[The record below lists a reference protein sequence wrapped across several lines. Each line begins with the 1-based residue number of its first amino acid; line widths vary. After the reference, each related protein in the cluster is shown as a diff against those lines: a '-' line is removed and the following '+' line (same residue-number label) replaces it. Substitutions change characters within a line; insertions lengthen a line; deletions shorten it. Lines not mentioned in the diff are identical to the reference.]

1 MRRRDLNKH
10 GDIFTQSLTLTL
22 LSVFAILFVLIYFK
36 GKNPVDEGD
45 DTGMDSEY
53 GVYSD
58 EYDNVRD
65 LDRMVKG
72 WKRDA
77 GLVLVGHIRKSE
89 GAGAESIMSGY
100 GYFELVV
107 DSVERGHYPYD
118 TITVYVGWF
127 PAFPPPEQ
135 YPLYIRQRY
144 YPGQRMRLFLN
155 YDESGGYGYYTPGAY
170 FTIEPTI

>member
-1 MRRRDLNKH
+1 MARLNLNRR
-10 GDIFTQSLTLTL
+10 GDIFVQSLTLTL
-22 LSVFAILFVLIYFK
+22 LSVFAILFILIFFK
-36 GKNPVDEGD
+36 QKNSSQDSFNDEL
-45 DTGMDSEY
+45 DSEY

-72 WKRDA
+72 WKKDA
-77 GLVLVGHIRKSE
+77 RLVIVGHLRKPEQGASE
-89 GAGAESIMSGY
+89 TIMSGY
-100 GYFELVV
+100 GFFELVV
-107 DSVERGHYPYD
+107 DSVDRGQYPYNS
-118 TITVYVGWF
+118 ITVYVGWF

-135 YPLYIRQRY
+135 YPLYVRQRY
-144 YPGQRMRLFLN
+144 YPGQRMRLYLT